1 MGCTGLGC
9 TVSRCTMLVTL
20 VAVVAIAT
28 VPTAALGDR
37 TAKVV
42 GNPKAGKPIFVST
55 CAVCHTLKA
64 AAALGTIGP
73 DLDRTRLTQAVI
85 IKAITDGGASVMS
98 KAAAAKYT
106 THMTAYKGV
115 LSPDQIKNV
124 SAYVYLST
132 HT

>member
-1 MGCTGLGC
+1 
-9 TVSRCTMLVTL
+9 MLFAPI
-20 VAVVAIAT
+20 AVLAIAT
-28 VPTAALGDR
+28 VPTVALGGH

-64 AAALGTIGP
+64 ADALGTIGP
-73 DLDRTRLTQAVI
+73 NLDRTKLAQAVV

-98 KAAAAKYT
+98 KAAVAKYT
-106 THMTAYKGV
+106 THMTPYKGV
-115 LSPDQIKNV
+115 LSPDQIKNI
-124 SAYVYLST
+124 SAFVYLST

>member
-1 MGCTGLGC
+1 MFL
-9 TVSRCTMLVTL
+9 TL

-28 VPTAALGDR
+28 LPTVALGDR

-42 GNPKAGKPIFVST
+42 GNPKAGKPLFVST
-55 CAVCHTLKA
+55 CAVCHTLSA
-64 AAALGTIGP
+64 AAALGKIGP
-73 DLDRTRLTQAVI
+73 NLDRTRLTQAVI

-98 KAAAAKYT
+98 KAATARYT
-106 THMTAYKGV
+106 THMPAYKGV

-132 HT
+132 HA